1 MRGTTKGMKRNFFL
15 CRKVEIGRKS
25 VILDTENKKIDME
38 ASARLYTLNYDE
50 ARTYLWAAVFVAC
63 NMLLPQVFHLIPQ
76 GGIIFAPLSLVIL
89 AGSYKLGWKAGLL
102 AAAATPLVN
111 HLLFGQPATA
121 VLPVMTLKLVLL
133 ALVAGLTAQY
143 FRKVSLLLLI
153 GVVLV
158 SESLGA
164 LGEWMLTGAIS
175 ATVADFTIGWPGLLL
190 QVLGT
195 YALLHF
201 IKQ

>member
-1 MRGTTKGMKRNFFL
+1 
-15 CRKVEIGRKS
+15 
-25 VILDTENKKIDME
+25 ME

-76 GGIIFAPLSLVIL
+76 GGLIFAPLSLVIL

-102 AAAATPLVN
+102 AAAATPLAN
-111 HLLFGQPATA
+111 HLLFGQPASA
-121 VLPVMTLKLVLL
+121 VLPVMTMKLVLL

-143 FRKVSLLLLI
+143 FRKVSLPLLI

-158 SESLGA
+158 SELLGA
-164 LGEWMLTGAIS
+164 LGEWTLTGGIS

-195 YALLHF
+195 WALLHF
-201 IKQ
+201 IKK